1 MYVWG
6 KMGQFKIFSLIL
18 KKIDGTMENNGW
30 SAFCAQFMYI
40 KVAPVFAFSTK
51 NDNFKTFAFIAKLT
65 F

>member
-6 KMGQFKIFSLIL
+6 KMGQFKIF
-18 KKIDGTMENNGW
+18 MENNGW

-40 KVAPVFAFSTK
+40 KVAPVRVFAFSAK
-51 NDNFKTFAFIAKLT
+51 KDNFKTFAFIAKLT

>member
-1 MYVWG
+1 
-6 KMGQFKIFSLIL
+6 MGQFKIFSLIL

-40 KVAPVFAFSTK
+40 KVAPVRVFAFSTK
-51 NDNFKTFAFIAKLT
+51 KDNFKTFAFIAKLT